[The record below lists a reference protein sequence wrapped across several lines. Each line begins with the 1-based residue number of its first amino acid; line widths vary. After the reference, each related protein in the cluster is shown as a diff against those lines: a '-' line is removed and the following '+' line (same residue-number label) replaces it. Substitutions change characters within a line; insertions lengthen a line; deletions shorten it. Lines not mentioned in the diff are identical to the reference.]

1 MIKQRSWG
9 DCGVVALLNALQDNG
24 VTFYNGPGG
33 YESMVSNLNGRDYG
47 ITIQEVSSVIL
58 ELGLV
63 PVHIP
68 LDGFAKESGI
78 ANAKASTIDPK
89 DGLFKNWSKAI
100 YQVKTKSGLLH
111 FVYFDGYRIWDGS
124 QNSPVYPKFSD
135 YESVIDAVFILPGTP
150 YSVFVDTDEIT
161 KFHSDHLARHKEWIE
176 NEELAEQS
184 ASLSRKVSEYEAAR
198 KVIASF
204 SGSQVDG
211 L

>member
-150 YSVFVDTDEIT
+150 YSVLSIQMKSQSFIPIIWRDTRNGS
-161 KFHSDHLARHKEWIE
+161 KMKNL
-176 NEELAEQS
+176 
-184 ASLSRKVSEYEAAR
+184 LSRAR
-198 KVIASF
+198 RYLGK
-204 SGSQVDG
+204 SQSMK
-211 L
+211 LHEK